1 MESKLY
7 LKTKRVKI
15 DLTESIDVLTKIFL
29 KLGCFNEVSQ
39 EVLTH
44 LSDANLCGMES
55 HGIMRVLQYA
65 EQFQSGYMNP
75 KAKPKVFLDK

>member
-29 KLGCFNEVSQ
+29 KLGCSNEVSQ
-39 EVLTH
+39 EVSTH
-44 LSDANLCGMES
+44 LSDANLCGIRYS
-55 HGIMRVLQYA
+55 LSYL
-65 EQFQSGYMNP
+65 
-75 KAKPKVFLDK
+75 KVHIWLVDT

>member
-29 KLGCFNEVSQ
+29 KLGCSSEVSQ
-39 EVLTH
+39 EVSTH

-55 HGIMRVLQYA
+55 HGIMRVL
-65 EQFQSGYMNP
+65 
-75 KAKPKVFLDK
+75 

>member
-29 KLGCFNEVSQ
+29 KLGCSNEVSQ
-39 EVLTH
+39 GKIKKQLLH
-44 LSDANLCGMES
+44 QMWFN
-55 HGIMRVLQYA
+55 Q
-65 EQFQSGYMNP
+65 
-75 KAKPKVFLDK
+75 